1 MNQQS
6 GNPEPDSLSNKLEA
20 VKFFVQHIIDV
31 ARQLPET
38 EEYRELLGNLQQ
50 LAEID
55 FDRLGDEARQLVE
68 QSASSAGIEKFR
80 QEIEARER
88 TIHEFKLS
96 LADSVIEL
104 KNAQKSAQAANEKT
118 AALNSQV
125 TQMQL
130 HTKEL
135 GLRLSSAS
143 SALEKREKE
152 LETAQ
157 KELDDLRG
165 RLYQLKSQNAEYEDH
180 MRKAAEQLKQAADE
194 QKMALSVRDKAE
206 RDLQHVLTSNRELKS
221 SLEILEI
228 RERELVESIDVLQKE
243 RNHLQTRLNTLLTG
257 FGRTVSYAQ
266 PSSAFTQGSVLEP
279 SVLTPYLPFCF
290 PERLPAAIKFRRQI
304 SMSFPADYS
313 RRAHKNAPVFLSLNR
328 PAFPN
333 AEAVRSQKRL
343 PKIKACPKSD
353 LALSVYRFTPA
364 TVFMPFTTGYKL
376 DNMAGIKVEFAPTP
390 PERIVYLKQIWW
402 QKTAKPAAMSMKSAR
417 TRGFHIIGHS
427 FDLYL
432 QFLVSTIV
440 SQNSHPSE
448 TRLQHAWNDKK
459 RMHDIEQLNHAI
471 NFQET
476 LAYRHRLQLKS
487 TRLEMPGAT
496 LLQSFKRGNKLKSV
510 LEMFGNTISSMVNRF
525 ESIPNSRSGN
535 GENK

>member
-1 MNQQS
+1 MNQQT
-6 GNPEPDSLSNKLEA
+6 GNTEPDSLSNKLEA
-20 VKFFVQHIIDV
+20 VKSFVQHILDV
-31 ARQLPET
+31 ARQLPEN
-38 EEYRELLGNLQQ
+38 EENRELLSNLQQ
-50 LAEID
+50 LGELD
-55 FDRLGDEARQLVE
+55 FDRLSDEARQLAE
-68 QSASSAGIEKFR
+68 QSASSTGIEKFR
-80 QEIEARER
+80 QEIDARER

-104 KNAQKSAQAANEKT
+104 KNAQKSAQAANVKT

-143 SALEKREKE
+143 STLEKREKE
-152 LETAQ
+152 LDAAQ

-165 RLYQLKSQNAEYEDH
+165 RLYQLKNQNADYEDH
-180 MRKAAEQLKQAADE
+180 LQKSAEQLKQAADE
-194 QKMALSVRDKAE
+194 QKSAFSVRDKAE
-206 RDLQHVLTSNRELKS
+206 KDLQHVLTSNRELKS
-221 SLEILEI
+221 SLEIFEI
-228 RERELVESIDVLQKE
+228 RERELVESIDALQKE
-243 RNHLQTRLNTLLTG
+243 RNHLQNRLNNLLTG
-257 FGRTVSYAQ
+257 FGRTVAYAQ
-266 PSSAFTQGSVLEP
+266 PSNALNQGSVLEP
-279 SVLTPYLPFCF
+279 SVLNPYLPFCF

-313 RRAHKNAPVFLSLNR
+313 RRVNKNPPVFLGLDR

-343 PKIKACPKSD
+343 PKVKACTRTD
-353 LALSVYRFTPA
+353 LALSVFRFTPA
-364 TVFMPFTTGYKL
+364 SVFLPFATGQKC
-376 DNMAGIKVEFAPTP
+376 DSMIGIQTEFPPTP

-402 QKTAKPAAMSMKSAR
+402 QKTAKPTGMSMKSAR
-417 TRGFHIIGHS
+417 ARGFHIIGHS

-448 TRLQHAWNDKK
+448 TRLQHSWNDKK
-459 RMHDIEQLNHAI
+459 RVHGIEQLNHAI